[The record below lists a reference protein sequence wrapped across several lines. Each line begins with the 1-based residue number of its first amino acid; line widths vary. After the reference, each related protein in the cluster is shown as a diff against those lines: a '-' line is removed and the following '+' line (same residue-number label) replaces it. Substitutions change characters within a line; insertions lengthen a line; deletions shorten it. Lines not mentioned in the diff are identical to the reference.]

1 MSSWPPTAAFS
12 FVTDFLDSKA
22 PPRPPS
28 LTTSSQIWVVP
39 YRKTWALQL
48 EHEKKPFVVVSQD
61 KAKAIDMGRTLAQTQ
76 ATHLVIFDDE
86 QNEESR
92 EDHTT
97 TTLKR
102 PKRTSG
108 IRRPK

>member
-1 MSSWPPTAAFS
+1 M
-12 FVTDFLDSKA
+12 DSKP
-22 PPRPPS
+22 PPRPPT

-48 EHEKKPFVVVSQD
+48 DHEEKPFVVVSQD
-61 KAKAIDMGRTLAQTQ
+61 KAKAVDMGRTLAQTQ
-76 ATHLVIFDDE
+76 ATQLVIFDED

-102 PKRTSG
+102 PKRTSS
-108 IRRPK
+108 IRRSR